1 MQKLLLIEDEEN
13 NIYLLRYLL
22 EQDGFDVAV
31 GRTGTEGM
39 MLAAENAYDVIL
51 MDIQL
56 PDASGF
62 DLTLQ
67 LRDRVRTRNT
77 PIIAVTSLAMAGDR
91 ARALEAGCT
100 GYIEKPI
107 DPKTFAERVRDIV
120 DGSVRD

>member
-1 MQKLLLIEDEEN
+1 LQKLLLIEDEEN